1 MNSNLQSPDPPP
13 DEIEKSDDETE
24 KEPTPQITDA
34 NTNQSKDIPPSLQ
47 NNHEELRKT
56 QKVKNLILTLKK
68 KRQTTS

>member
-47 NNHEELRKT
+47 NNHEELRKN